1 MKKLRVFIAGHNGMV
16 GGAIFRLLKEDKN
29 IQIIKKNRNQL
40 DLTNQRAV
48 IDFFHKTKIDQVY
61 LAAAKVGGIYANVRF
76 PAEFIYENLSIQTN
90 IINASFQCGIK
101 KLLFLGSSCIYP
113 KNTIQPIKE
122 KQLLTGLLE
131 KTNEAYAISKIVGIK
146 MCESYNHQ
154 YSKLGLDYRS
164 VMPTNLY
171 GYGDNY
177 DLQNSHVIPG
187 LLHKFHNAKILKKKR
202 VIVWG
207 TGNVK
212 REFLFVD
219 DLARACIFL
228 MQLKKSKYY
237 KNINSLHSHI
247 NIGSGSEITIKNLA
261 KKIKNIVGYRG
272 KIFFDKTKPDGIK
285 QKLLCSKIIF
295 GLNWKPQINLDE
307 GLKLT
312 YNDFLKKINSKKN

>member
-61 LAAAKVGGIYANVRF
+61 LAAAKVGGIYANMKF
-76 PAEFIYENLSIQTN
+76 PAEFIYENLTIQAN
-90 IINASFQCGIK
+90 VINASFQSGIK

-113 KNTIQPIKE
+113 KNTNQPIKE
-122 KQLLTGLLE
+122 KQLLTGQLE
-131 KTNEAYAISKIVGIK
+131 KTNEAYAISKIAGIK
-146 MCESYNHQ
+146 MCESYNRQ

-171 GYGDNY
+171 GFGDNY
-177 DLQNSHVIPG
+177 DFQNSHVIPG
-187 LLHKFHNAKILKKKR
+187 LICKFHNAKIFKKKK
-202 VIVWG
+202 VNVWG
-207 TGNVK
+207 TGKVK

-219 DLARACIFL
+219 DLAKACIFL

-237 KNINSLHSHI
+237 KNINLLHSHI
-247 NIGSGSEITIKNLA
+247 NIGSGSEITIKDLA

-285 QKLLCSKIIF
+285 KKLLCSKIIF